1 MLRVHRPKVLLVG
14 PQFPYAAAT
23 IDWFRRRQRECAIV
37 STRREACDLF
47 LAGKYDLILSNNQL
61 SDGSGFGLIELLAGF
76 PVTLFISHPIEDSCI
91 WLPAIL
97 RGVECWGSCA
107 LKPREFVRLI
117 EEVIAGNEK
126 ARKDQLNLQHEF
138 RSDSLSSFNP
148 LIRIGSAKYVT
159 ARSTG
164 CGVSSAPGM
173 LRSAAAKNL
182 RGPGRGWD

>member
-1 MLRVHRPKVLLVG
+1 MTVHRPKVLLVG

-23 IDWFRRRQRECAIV
+23 IDWFRRRQRECAMV

-47 LAGKYDLILSNNQL
+47 LAGKYDLILSGTHL
-61 SDGSGFGLIELLAGF
+61 PDGSGFGLIELLAGF

-107 LKPREFVRLI
+107 LKPGEFAKLI

-126 ARKDQLNLQHEF
+126 IGKEQLDLRQEL
-138 RSDSLSSFNP
+138 RSDSLARFHAFV
-148 LIRIGSAKYVT
+148 RIGNAKYVT
-159 ARSTG
+159 ARSAG
-164 CGVSSAPGM
+164 GGMSSAPGT
-173 LRSAAAKNL
+173 LRSAGAKNL
-182 RGPGRGWD
+182 RRASQEQD